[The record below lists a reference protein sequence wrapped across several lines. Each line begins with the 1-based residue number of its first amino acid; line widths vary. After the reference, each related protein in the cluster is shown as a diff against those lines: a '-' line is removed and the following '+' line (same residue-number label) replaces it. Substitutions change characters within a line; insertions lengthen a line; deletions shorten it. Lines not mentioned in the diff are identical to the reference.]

1 MAGAPGPGVTWFT
14 DRVRL
19 RDRLVITGAVALAA
33 LVIVIAIAVGGDSGE
48 CPGQP
53 AAIES
58 LTPGCGAAALQLD
71 VVAVDLAPGYEGELT
86 INDIAVPVRVVSSLN
101 RIEYR
106 PGVGKEIERLQAQVN
121 RARVT
126 YWRSDLGRDQS
137 ETYAW
142 SFRVT

>member
-1 MAGAPGPGVTWFT
+1 MAGAPWLTGYM
-14 DRVRL
+14 RL
-19 RDRLVITGAVALAA
+19 RDRVLIAGAVAIAA
-33 LVIVIAIAVGGDSGE
+33 SLLVIAYTTGGNTGD

-58 LTPGCGAAALQLD
+58 ITPGCGAAALQLD

-86 INDIAVPVRVVSSLN
+86 INDIAVPVQVIPSLN
-101 RIEYR
+101 LIEYR
-106 PGVGKEIERLQAQVN
+106 PGTGKEIERLQAQVN

-126 YWRSDLGRDQS
+126 YWRSALGRDQAS
-137 ETYAW
+137 TYAW

>member
-1 MAGAPGPGVTWFT
+1 MTRAPWLTGAM
-14 DRVRL
+14 RL
-19 RDRLVITGAVALAA
+19 RDRLLITGAVALAGT
-33 LVIVIAIAVGGDSGE
+33 LIVIAAAVGGDEGT

-58 LTPGCGAAALQLD
+58 VSPGCNASALQLD
-71 VVAVDLAPGYEGELT
+71 VVSVDLAPGYEGELT

-101 RIEYR
+101 LIEYR
-106 PGVGKEIERLQAQVN
+106 PGVGREIERLQAQVN

-126 YWRSDLGRDQS
+126 YWRSAVGRDQS
-137 ETYAW
+137 ATYAW

>member
-1 MAGAPGPGVTWFT
+1 M
-14 DRVRL
+14 RL
-19 RDRLVITGAVALAA
+19 RDRLLISGAIALAGTL
-33 LVIVIAIAVGGDSGE
+33 LVIAYVSSSNTGD

-58 LTPGCGAAALQLD
+58 ITPGCGAAALQLD

-86 INDIAVPVRVVSSLN
+86 INDVAVPVRVVASLN
-101 RIEYR
+101 LIEYR
-106 PGVGKEIERLQAQVN
+106 PGPGKEIERLQAQVN

-126 YWRSDLGRDQS
+126 YWRSDQGRDQAT
-137 ETYAW
+137 TYAW

>member
-1 MAGAPGPGVTWFT
+1 MASAPWLTE
-14 DRVRL
+14 DMRL
-19 RDRLVITGAVALAA
+19 RDRLLITGAIALAGA
-33 LVIVIAIAVGGDSGE
+33 LLVVAAGVGGDSGE

-53 AAIES
+53 AAIEQ
-58 LTPGCGAAALQLD
+58 LQPGCNASALQLD
-71 VVAVDLAPGYEGELT
+71 AVSVDLAPGYEGELT
-86 INDIAVPVRVVSSLN
+86 INDIAVPVRLISSIN

-106 PGVGKEIERLQAQVN
+106 PGVGREIERLQAQVN

-137 ETYAW
+137 STYAW

>member
-1 MAGAPGPGVTWFT
+1 M
-14 DRVRL
+14 RL
-19 RDRLVITGAVALAA
+19 RDRLLITGAVALAGT
-33 LVIVIAIAVGGDSGE
+33 LIVIAAAVGGDEGK

-58 LTPGCGAAALQLD
+58 VSPGCNASALQLD
-71 VVAVDLAPGYEGELT
+71 VVSVDLAPGYEGELT

-101 RIEYR
+101 LIEYR
-106 PGVGKEIERLQAQVN
+106 PGAGREIERLQAQTN

-126 YWRSDLGRDQS
+126 YWRSSVGRDQS
-137 ETYAW
+137 ASYAW

>member
-1 MAGAPGPGVTWFT
+1 M
-14 DRVRL
+14 RL
-19 RDRLVITGAVALAA
+19 RDRLLITGAIGLAAVALVVA
-33 LVIVIAIAVGGDSGE
+33 VAVGGDSGE
-48 CPGQP
+48 CPGKP

-58 LTPGCGAAALQLD
+58 LTPGCGDAALQLD

-106 PGVGKEIERLQAQVN
+106 PGVGREIERLMPQVN

-126 YWRSDLGRDQS
+126 YWRSAQGRDQS
-137 ETYAW
+137 STYAW

>member
-1 MAGAPGPGVTWFT
+1 MAGAPWLTGYM
-14 DRVRL
+14 RL
-19 RDRLVITGAVALAA
+19 RDRLLITGAIALAGTL
-33 LVIVIAIAVGGDSGE
+33 LVIAYASSSNTGD

-58 LTPGCGAAALQLD
+58 ITPGCGAAALQLD

-86 INDIAVPVRVVSSLN
+86 INDVAVPVRVVASLN
-101 RIEYR
+101 LIEYR
-106 PGVGKEIERLQAQVN
+106 PGPGKEIERLQAQVN

-126 YWRSDLGRDQS
+126 YWRSDQGRDQAS
-137 ETYAW
+137 TYAW